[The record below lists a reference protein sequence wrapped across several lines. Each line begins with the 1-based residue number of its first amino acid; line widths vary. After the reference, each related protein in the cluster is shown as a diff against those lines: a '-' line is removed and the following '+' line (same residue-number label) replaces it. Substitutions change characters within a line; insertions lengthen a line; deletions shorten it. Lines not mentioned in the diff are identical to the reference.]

1 MISFIRL
8 PYRPARTVPS
18 RTEIGPWA
26 TAVILALILCFQ
38 VGLLVWAFVAQWGG

>member
-8 PYRPARTVPS
+8 PYRPVRAARS
-18 RTEIGPWA
+18 RREVGPWA

-38 VGLLVWAFVAQWGG
+38 VGLLVWAFVME